1 MPTRRSRHPLLALP
15 LSLCALALGIAG
27 ADAATPIDLGPAKN
41 GPRLATAESGA
52 GHLTWAG
59 ADEALHYC
67 RLDPGAG
74 SCSAAKT
81 FPSLAGN
88 EPYDLGNAPL
98 LAPDRLLIL
107 DVREKPDDYKLLYTS
122 SDGFNAPTTVSG
134 SSIGELMGITDA
146 VFAPAG
152 TVNAKERILTVQSG
166 PVSPNGGKFQAVG
179 TAGGETTSASFSLSN
194 GDETCAESVARV
206 GALVYGAFIN
216 CGVVNSQKVYLR
228 RYQGDGAL
236 ANLNDK
242 TKWTAPG
249 PVGEGYSN
257 VVLAGGP
264 SGLYIAYDRLGD
276 RAVVLRKFVAPA
288 SWTEPVVLGVP
299 DVHSGFFALSEDSV
313 GVLHFSWEQGGN
325 LLYRYGRD
333 ATNESFTNPQ
343 TLAGGGDFD
352 EQRIGVNAAGNG
364 WISWNNFANERA
376 MALPLSPGEP
386 QAEPSSPGGANPQP
400 AGSTP
405 SSPSSPSIPRS
416 YTGPTKTREATLGQG
431 LTAGLT
437 TPKSCV
443 AGGQRFKAR
452 LAVKRKGS
460 QAHKA
465 GYSVKKVKF
474 LLDGKLVST
483 DTSKPF
489 EVSFT
494 TSGAPVGATLTVAAK
509 VTVKLRQ
516 GKRRA
521 TVGKILRAPV
531 KTCG

>member
-1 MPTRRSRHPLLALP
+1 MPRMPTRRSPRPLLALP
-15 LSLCALALGIAG
+15 LALCALALGVTSA
-27 ADAATPIDLGPAKN
+27 AAATPIDLGPAKN
-41 GPRLATAESGA
+41 GPRLATAASGV
-52 GHLTWAG
+52 GHVTWAG
-59 ADEALHYC
+59 MGDEALHYC

-81 FPSLAGN
+81 FPALVGN

-107 DVREKPDDYKLLYTS
+107 DVREHPDDYKLLYSS
-122 SDGFNAPTTVSG
+122 SDGFSG
-134 SSIGELMGITDA
+134 HTNLSSSSIGENVGITDA

-216 CGVVNSQKVYLR
+216 CGVVNPQKIYLR

-249 PVGEGYSN
+249 LVGEAYSN
-257 VVLAGGP
+257 VVLASGP

-276 RAVVLRKFVAPA
+276 RAVVLRKFIAPA
-288 SWTEPVVLGVP
+288 SWTDPIVLGTSDP
-299 DVHSGFFALSEDSV
+299 HSSWFALSEDDA
-313 GVLHFSWEQGGN
+313 GVLHFSWEQDGN

-333 ATNESFTNPQ
+333 AGNAAFTTPQ

-364 WISWNNFANERA
+364 WISWKNFASEHA
-376 MALPLSPGEP
+376 MALPLAPGEP
-386 QAEPSSPGGANPQP
+386 GPAPAPIGA
-400 AGSTP
+400 
-405 SSPSSPSIPRS
+405 SPSSPSIPQS
-416 YTGPTKTREATLGQG
+416 YAGPTKTGEVALGHG
-431 LTAGLT
+431 LKAALT
-437 TPKSCV
+437 TPKGCV
-443 AGGQRFKAR
+443 VGGQRFTAK

-465 GYSVKKVKF
+465 SYSVAKVKF
-474 LLDGKLVST
+474 LLDRKLVST
-483 DTSKPF
+483 DKRKPF
-489 EVSFT
+489 EVSFAT
-494 TSGAPVGATLTVAAK
+494 AGVPVGATLTVAAK

-516 GKRRA
+516 GERRA
-521 TVGKILRAPV
+521 TVNKTLKAPV

>member
-1 MPTRRSRHPLLALP
+1 MPRMPMRRLPRPLLALP
-15 LSLCALALGIAG
+15 LSLCALALAAASAG
-27 ADAATPIDLGPAKN
+27 AATPIDLGAAKN
-41 GPRLATAESGA
+41 GPRLATAESGV
-52 GHLTWAG
+52 GHVTWAG
-59 ADEALHYC
+59 SGDEALQYC

-81 FPSLAGN
+81 FPALVGN

-107 DVREKPDDYKLLYTS
+107 DVREHPDDYKLLYS
-122 SDGFNAPTTVSG
+122 SGDGFNAHTNISS
-134 SSIGELMGITDA
+134 SSIGENVGITDA

-179 TAGGETTSASFSLSN
+179 TASGETTSTSFSLSN

-216 CGVVNSQKVYLR
+216 CGVVNPQKVYLR

-242 TKWTAPG
+242 TKWSAPG
-249 PVGEGYSN
+249 LVGEAYSN
-257 VVLAGGP
+257 VLLASGP

-288 SWTEPVVLGVP
+288 SWTDPVVLGTSDP
-299 DVHSGFFALSEDSV
+299 HSSWFALSENSA

-333 ATNESFTNPQ
+333 ASNTAFTNPQ

-352 EQRIGVNAAGNG
+352 EQRIGVNAAGYG
-364 WISWNNFANERA
+364 WISWKNFANEHA
-376 MALPLSPGEP
+376 MALPLAPGEP
-386 QAEPSSPGGANPQP
+386 GPLPPPPAPSGG
-400 AGSTP
+400 GSSTP
-405 SSPSSPSIPRS
+405 QS
-416 YTGPTKTREATLGQG
+416 YKGPQSTLERDIGHG
-431 LTAGLT
+431 LKAALS
-437 TPKSCV
+437 TPKNCV
-443 AGGQRFKAR
+443 VGGQRFSAK

-460 QAHKA
+460 QAHKTS
-465 GYSVKKVKF
+465 YSVAKVKF
-474 LLDGKLVST
+474 LLGRTLVAT
-483 DTSKPF
+483 DRAKPF
-489 EVSFT
+489 VVTIPT
-494 TSGAPVGATLTVAAK
+494 TGVKAGTTLTVAAK
-509 VTVKLRQ
+509 VSVKLHR
-516 GKRRA
+516 GNRHS
-521 TVGKILRAPV
+521 TVSKTLKAPV
-531 KTCG
+531 RTCG